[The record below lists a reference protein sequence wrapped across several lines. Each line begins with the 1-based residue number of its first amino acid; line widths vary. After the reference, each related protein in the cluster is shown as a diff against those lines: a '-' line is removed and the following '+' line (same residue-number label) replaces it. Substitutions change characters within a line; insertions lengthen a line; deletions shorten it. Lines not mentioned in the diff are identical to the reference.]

1 MKNVKYENVVAELT
15 NMVNEDILEFGLD
28 VVLKSYDFTQEEI
41 DELFLKPISNTVS
54 ACVSK
59 ELVYMM

>member
-15 NMVNEDILEFGLD
+15 NTVTEDILEFGLD
-28 VVLKSYDFTQEEI
+28 AVLRSYDFTQEEI

-59 ELVYMM
+59 ELVYMK